1 MFSNLL
7 ALLVILKR
15 IEVHNQALEY
25 FRISLLQLIYPV
37 NLRYNYWW
45 LRVTWYEQNTKIYHV
60 AELPPEYQIYPTK
73 IIVFLSHF

>member
-37 NLRYNYWW
+37 NLRYNY
-45 LRVTWYEQNTKIYHV
+45 
-60 AELPPEYQIYPTK
+60 
-73 IIVFLSHF
+73 